1 MKNITIPTNRFLL
14 RSLTES
20 NVDKRYFNW
29 INSSEKS
36 QYIDY
41 SSQDRSIEEVRDYVS
56 QRIGDNS
63 ILFLGIFLRESNE
76 HIGNIKFE
84 PINFDN
90 KTAVMGILIGEKDW
104 RGVGVASEV
113 IKSSSEWLNKQY
125 DINHIALGVDS
136 KNIAAIKAYKK
147 IGFKNKQTPCITIT
161 HKSQLTMAFDFL

>member
-1 MKNITIPTNRFLL
+1 MKNITIQTERFDLKTL
-14 RSLTES
+14 KKNDVS
-20 NVDKRYFNW
+20 DRYLSW
-29 INSSEKS
+29 INSANNI
-36 QYIDY
+36 YINY
-41 SSQDRSIEEVRDYVS
+41 TNQSRSLADIRSYVAE
-56 QRIGDNS
+56 REDDDF

-104 RGVGVASEV
+104 RGLGVASEV
-113 IKSSSEWLNKQY
+113 IKSSSEWLNKHY

-161 HKSQLTMAFDFL
+161 DKSQLTMAFDFL